1 MGKKHLGAREKLEKP
16 FYPLQDGIKKLK
28 DLAYAKFDE
37 SVDVSVGLG
46 IDATKSDQVVRGS
59 VLLPNG
65 NGRIVKVIVF
75 AKGDYAQKA
84 TQATFGAAPLTR
96 YADLIEKIESGWL
109 DFNYAVATP
118 DVMGQVGRLAK
129 LLGPKGLLPNKKLGT
144 ITFDTGDIVKEL
156 KSGRSFFKNDKGGSV
171 HFSIGKRSFDVNKLA
186 ENFSAFIKSLVAQ
199 RPISAKGRFLRKVV
213 ISSTMGVGIPIVL
226 DDELKV

>member
-37 SVDVSVGLG
+37 SVDVSVRLG

-84 TQATFGAAPLTR
+84 TQAGAD
-96 YADLIEKIESGWL
+96 YVGCEDLIEKIESGWL

>member
-84 TQATFGAAPLTR
+84 TQAGAD
-96 YADLIEKIESGWL
+96 YVGCEDLIEKIESGWL

>member
-84 TQATFGAAPLTR
+84 TQAGAD
-96 YADLIEKIESGWL
+96 YVGCEDLIEKIESGWL

-213 ISSTMGVGIPIVL
+213 VSSTMGVGIPIVL

>member
-1 MGKKHLGAREKLEKP
+1 
-16 FYPLQDGIKKLK
+16 
-28 DLAYAKFDE
+28 
-37 SVDVSVGLG
+37 
-46 IDATKSDQVVRGS
+46 
-59 VLLPNG
+59 
-65 NGRIVKVIVF
+65 
-75 AKGDYAQKA
+75 
-84 TQATFGAAPLTR
+84 
-96 YADLIEKIESGWL
+96 
-109 DFNYAVATP
+109 
-118 DVMGQVGRLAK
+118 MGQVGRLAK

>member
-84 TQATFGAAPLTR
+84 TQAGAD
-96 YADLIEKIESGWL
+96 YVGCEDLIEKIESGWL

-199 RPISAKGRFLRKVV
+199 RPISAEGRFLRKVV

>member
-84 TQATFGAAPLTR
+84 TQAGAD
-96 YADLIEKIESGWL
+96 YVGCEDLIEKIESGWL

-199 RPISAKGRFLRKVV
+199 RPVSAKGRFLRKVV

>member
-37 SVDVSVGLG
+37 SVDVSVRLG

-84 TQATFGAAPLTR
+84 TQAGAD
-96 YADLIEKIESGWL
+96 YVGCEDLIEKIESGWL

-213 ISSTMGVGIPIVL
+213 VSSTMGVGIPIVL

>member
-1 MGKKHLGAREKLEKP
+1 MGKKHLGACEKLEKP

-37 SVDVSVGLG
+37 SVDVSVRLG

-84 TQATFGAAPLTR
+84 TQAGAD
-96 YADLIEKIESGWL
+96 YVGCEDLIEKNESGWL

>member
-1 MGKKHLGAREKLEKP
+1 MGKKHLGACEKLEKP

-37 SVDVSVGLG
+37 SVDVSVRLG

-84 TQATFGAAPLTR
+84 TQAGAD
-96 YADLIEKIESGWL
+96 YVGCEDLIEKIESGWL